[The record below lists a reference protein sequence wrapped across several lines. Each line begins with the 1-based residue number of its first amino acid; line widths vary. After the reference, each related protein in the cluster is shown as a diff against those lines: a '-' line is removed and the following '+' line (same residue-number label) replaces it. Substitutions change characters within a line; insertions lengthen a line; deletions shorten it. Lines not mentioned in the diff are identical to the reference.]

1 MIPVH
6 VGGLMDMDDVNRFA
20 SEHGLWVVEDGAHAI
35 PAAWRRGPGDPWRR
49 CGGTAAIT
57 CFSFYANKTI
67 TTGEG
72 GMAVTNDSSLAERM
86 KLMSLHGL
94 SRDAW
99 DRYSGAE
106 AGITGSSRPDSNTT

>member
-1 MIPVH
+1 MLFRRP
-6 VGGLMDMDDVNRFA
+6 GGA
-20 SEHGLWVVEDGAHAI
+20 A
-35 PAAWRRGPGDPWRR
+35 PATLEAMRR
-49 CGGTAAIT
+49 GTAAIT

-86 KLMSLHGL
+86 KLMSLHGFPAT
-94 SRDAW
+94 RGTGT
-99 DRYSGAE
+99 RGA

>member
-1 MIPVH
+1 M
-6 VGGLMDMDDVNRFA
+6 
-20 SEHGLWVVEDGAHAI
+20 
-35 PAAWRRGPGDPWRR
+35 RR
-49 CGGTAAIT
+49 GTAAIT